1 MKLSVRNKLN
11 IGFTSAIFLVV
22 LVGVISFSTFRK
34 QYKEANLVKHTYK
47 VINQL
52 ENIQNLLIDME
63 TGRRGFRSTNEK
75 RFLEPYYLG
84 LENLNASTTDLRR
97 LTADNPIQQEKA
109 VLLVRD
115 ISDIVNFWKSL
126 GEDASSYNRDRI
138 IEIMSGEKD
147 KMDKIRLT
155 LTEMM
160 RVENNLLVKREKINE
175 NFVKASSAELAIGIF
190 LILCIV
196 ILLIIQIIK
205 EFKNRR
211 IAEESVKRNF
221 KELAVVNQENS
232 ERNWILAG
240 LAKVNEVLKG
250 HLNIEKLSEQVLDTV
265 IRYLDVKA
273 GAFYI
278 YQEEEKNLVLKAA
291 YALPGSIKREFLL
304 REGLVGQAAVEKE
317 PVLVSSISPD
327 FAKIQGATVAIEP
340 VQAIYLPVYQQQDL
354 KGVIEV
360 LSFKE
365 VGEKHVKLLKLL
377 ADNIAVAINE
387 VQARS
392 RKLELL
398 HEVQQQKEIL
408 EHQQEELKQT
418 NEELTVQA
426 EVLQASEEELRVQEE
441 ELRQI
446 NAELKE
452 KNLDVETA
460 RQALLLKAKE
470 LEASSRFKSEFL
482 ANMSHE
488 LRTPLNSV
496 LILAKLLAD
505 NKEHNLTEKQVAH
518 AKIIHKSGAD
528 LLELINDILDL
539 SKIEAGKVDVHVD
552 NIAIKNI
559 AADMEQLFTAV
570 AEEKGIHYTIT
581 IEPNVPL
588 IIRTDKQKVEQVLKN
603 LLSNA
608 FKFTPKAGNIELK
621 FALAEEQRKQVVV
634 SVTDTGIGI
643 PAAKQKVIFEAFQQA
658 DGSTNRKFGGTGLG
672 LSITKELVRLLGG
685 TINLTSEE
693 NKGSTFA
700 VLIPIEDVETET
712 LAIPKN
718 EQELPAAAE
727 APTVQSRIQDDRDG
741 LTKEDRIM
749 LIIEDDEDF
758 ATIIKDFSRRHH
770 YKTIVALSGDEGLH
784 CGKKYKPSAIILD
797 MKLPGIDG
805 LTLIKMFKNDQELK
819 HIPVHIISGSE
830 DAKIASSG
838 ALAFLKKPV
847 EREDLE
853 NAFTLIGEYLQSAVK
868 RVMILSKK
876 GIKSEVNDLI
886 KEKKYDVVYN
896 SASTLNEAIEKL
908 QKVKYDCIIADIA
921 NNIEDGIEKLTQLNE
936 RLLPQHIPTI
946 IYLDDDITPANE
958 LKLKKDCRRSSE
970 KNAS

>member
-340 VQAIYLPVYQQQDL
+340 VQAIYLLCVNRFGYIIGSARFYTFFLISRHRLCRQSYNWQVSLFHRITDIMHCFVPVH
-354 KGVIEV
+354 
-360 LSFKE
+360 F
-365 VGEKHVKLLKLL
+365 
-377 ADNIAVAINE
+377 
-387 VQARS
+387 
-392 RKLELL
+392 
-398 HEVQQQKEIL
+398 
-408 EHQQEELKQT
+408 
-418 NEELTVQA
+418 
-426 EVLQASEEELRVQEE
+426 
-441 ELRQI
+441 
-446 NAELKE
+446 
-452 KNLDVETA
+452 
-460 RQALLLKAKE
+460 
-470 LEASSRFKSEFL
+470 
-482 ANMSHE
+482 
-488 LRTPLNSV
+488 
-496 LILAKLLAD
+496 
-505 NKEHNLTEKQVAH
+505 
-518 AKIIHKSGAD
+518 
-528 LLELINDILDL
+528 
-539 SKIEAGKVDVHVD
+539 
-552 NIAIKNI
+552 
-559 AADMEQLFTAV
+559 
-570 AEEKGIHYTIT
+570 
-581 IEPNVPL
+581 
-588 IIRTDKQKVEQVLKN
+588 
-603 LLSNA
+603 
-608 FKFTPKAGNIELK
+608 
-621 FALAEEQRKQVVV
+621 
-634 SVTDTGIGI
+634 
-643 PAAKQKVIFEAFQQA
+643 
-658 DGSTNRKFGGTGLG
+658 
-672 LSITKELVRLLGG
+672 
-685 TINLTSEE
+685 
-693 NKGSTFA
+693 
-700 VLIPIEDVETET
+700 
-712 LAIPKN
+712 
-718 EQELPAAAE
+718 
-727 APTVQSRIQDDRDG
+727 
-741 LTKEDRIM
+741 
-749 LIIEDDEDF
+749 
-758 ATIIKDFSRRHH
+758 RHH
-770 YKTIVALSGDEGLH
+770 
-784 CGKKYKPSAIILD
+784 
-797 MKLPGIDG
+797 
-805 LTLIKMFKNDQELK
+805 
-819 HIPVHIISGSE
+819 HIH
-830 DAKIASSG
+830 
-838 ALAFLKKPV
+838 
-847 EREDLE
+847 
-853 NAFTLIGEYLQSAVK
+853 
-868 RVMILSKK
+868 
-876 GIKSEVNDLI
+876 
-886 KEKKYDVVYN
+886 
-896 SASTLNEAIEKL
+896 
-908 QKVKYDCIIADIA
+908 
-921 NNIEDGIEKLTQLNE
+921 
-936 RLLPQHIPTI
+936 
-946 IYLDDDITPANE
+946 
-958 LKLKKDCRRSSE
+958 
-970 KNAS
+970 